1 MADSPVS
8 LSPAIVTGGC
18 GFTGSHMVR
27 GLLEHEEKPE
37 IHVLARSVRD
47 EIPGVTY
54 HQCDISSRD
63 EVQASQF
70 ITELKAIMS
79 ASRQELEWQG
89 VKSCPRVLV

>member
-8 LSPAIVTGGC
+8 VSPAIVIGGC

-27 GLLEHEEKPE
+27 GLLQHEQKPE

-54 HQCDISSRD
+54 YQCDISSPD
-63 EVQASQF
+63 EVQASPF
-70 ITELKAIMS
+70 TTK
-79 ASRQELEWQG
+79 
-89 VKSCPRVLV
+89 VKSHESRVAKLK